1 MIGTEN
7 KLQAGENIPFVTQVR
22 HLLEERMPTV
32 YGSPPR
38 AMVQENRSR
47 EPT

>member
-7 KLQAGENIPFVTQVR
+7 KLPDGANVSFISHVR
-22 HLLEERMPTV
+22 HILKERMPNV

-38 AMVQENRSR
+38 AMVQEKK
-47 EPT
+47 